1 MGLLEQMRD
10 GYIGKCS
17 TLRLL
22 RYRAPIAHS
31 CSPNES
37 ILGTVLG
44 VRDNGVYHLDSG
56 EKGERMGATR
66 DEAMPVFH
74 GNANRKRNWSYMSLS
89 PLHLGGAP
97 LGKTYDFSLQLP
109 SGQQE
114 SALQP

>member
-17 TLRLL
+17 TMRLL

-37 ILGTVLG
+37 VLGAVLG

-56 EKGERMGATR
+56 EKGEPMGATR
-66 DEAMPVFH
+66 GWGDAGFY
-74 GNANRKRNWSYMSLS
+74 GNANRKRNWSYMSPS
-89 PLHLGGAP
+89 PLHQRCAATGLH
-97 LGKTYDFSLQLP
+97 LSTNRLMTRFRS
-109 SGQQE
+109 
-114 SALQP
+114 